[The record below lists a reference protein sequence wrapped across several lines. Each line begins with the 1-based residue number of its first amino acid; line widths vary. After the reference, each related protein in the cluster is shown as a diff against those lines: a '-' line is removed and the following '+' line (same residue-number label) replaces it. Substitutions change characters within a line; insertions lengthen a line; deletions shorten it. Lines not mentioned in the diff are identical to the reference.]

1 MKAAYLKAAFM
12 RSADSLTPNKI
23 SNILPHSSPLIL
35 LFNPAPPSPP
45 STPDHN
51 GLFISPQKKQ
61 RLVRLHLT
69 QQILFQRQIPPRV
82 HGRRQTQP
90 RRFLHL

>member
-23 SNILPHSSPLIL
+23 SNILPHS
-35 LFNPAPPSPP
+35 SPP

-69 QQILFQRQIPPRV
+69 QQILFQRQIPPGMSGQRKD
-82 HGRRQTQP
+82 QP
-90 RRFLHL
+90 CRFAHL

>member
-23 SNILPHSSPLIL
+23 SNILPHS
-35 LFNPAPPSPP
+35 SPP

-69 QQILFQRQIPPRV
+69 QQILFQRQISPRM